1 MPILTRKHYTSCE
14 DLPLYNW
21 IKLVVT
27 NNAEWLY
34 SEPKK
39 PWHKSNDISSIWEK
53 IFEEYSELSAD
64 KSADHVLSMV
74 KGITVINNKLA
85 VIQAAINLLA
95 YARPLSDYQPTIQL
109 LKDYGF
115 RFSYSE
121 ETIIKDLQLTASSA
135 KTMVIQR
142 QQLEKDYEN
151 YESKQSKSTEKDY
164 YNLIAQLS
172 KFLGFPIDAKKTT
185 VYSYISYVEQYK
197 NSIQKDGK
205 RAIN

>member
-1 MPILTRKHYTSCE
+1 MKIPILNRKHYTSCE
-14 DLPLYNW
+14 NLPLYNW

-27 NNAEWLY
+27 NDVEWLY

-39 PWHKSNDISSIWEK
+39 PWHKSKDITPIWER
-53 IFEEYSELSAD
+53 IFEEYSDLSAD
-64 KSADHVLSMV
+64 KTADHVLSMV
-74 KGITVINNKLA
+74 KGITVINNKLQ
-85 VIQAAINLLA
+85 VIQSAINLLA
-95 YARPLSDYQPTIQL
+95 IARPLSDYQPTIKML
-109 LKDYGF
+109 NDYGF
-115 RFSYSE
+115 RFKYSE
-121 ETIIKDLQLTASSA
+121 ETLFNDLKLTASSA

-151 YESKQSKSTEKDY
+151 HQSKQSKSTEKDY

-205 RAIN
+205 